1 MTNPDSRPEAR
12 FILKLMRYR
21 TSEACDAVYQLESL
35 VAKNPARL
43 LIDLMGFR
51 DIPPDMALLIRS
63 VLEGRS
69 PKTELTTFAKSSL
82 RGNATLIWLLGDRRF
97 IREDARLYFRRPE
110 KGVDAADSPEEEG
123 GWQEPEEPSLHQL
136 FGIGDVVEEEDYR
149 RVVAL
154 IDNYLP
160 VGELTGKQIEVKT
173 LKEFGLVDCD
183 RLDQLLAGALLT
195 SVEPQR
201 GTVITGHE
209 KIAEGTK

>member
-21 TSEACDAVYQLESL
+21 TSEACDAICELESL
-35 VAKNPARL
+35 LAKSPARL
-43 LIDLMGFR
+43 LIDLVGFE

-69 PKTELTTFAKSSL
+69 PKTELTTSARSSL
-82 RGNATLIWLLGDRRF
+82 RGNAALIWLLGERRL
-97 IREDARLYFRRPE
+97 IREDARLYFRRPQ
-110 KGVDAADSPEEEG
+110 GGTGAADSPEMAG
-123 GWQEPEEPSLHQL
+123 GWQESDEPGLQQL
-136 FGIGDVVEEEDYR
+136 IEIGDVVEEEDYR

-160 VGELTGKQIEVKT
+160 VGELAGKQIEVKT

-183 RLDQLLAGALLT
+183 QLDQMLAVALLR
-195 SVEPQR
+195 SVER
-201 GTVITGHE
+201 RTGTVIAGHE
-209 KIAEGTK
+209 ELTERTQ